1 VPRGGQIAG
10 AVFVGR
16 TRRLCWRAL
25 LYDRQDD
32 TDPKARTIR
41 NNRMQALQLG
51 VTTHSPSRR
60 SWRSCAIALALSTLA
75 GGTLWAAPI
84 PDAPDCEA
92 RLEAAVLAISTHPR
106 VKDMPRDK
114 LKATTEFALGN
125 TLFALMHEM
134 GHGLIYDLG
143 LPVLGREEDAADAFA
158 TVMMLSM
165 QSAVT
170 HRVLVNAAKGWM
182 ISDRR
187 SRDSGE
193 SAVFYDAHGLDLQR
207 AYNIICL
214 MVGSD
219 PDEFDDLANEANMP
233 EDRRSTCQ
241 GDYSNA
247 SWSWNKALEPF
258 LRAPELEPMKYPIVF
273 GEPEGSLDIFKQAFQ
288 ASDIMGYVAA
298 FAGRYAWRKGFAIEV
313 SMCGQPGASWDLPKR
328 KILFCYELADDF
340 VQLYKLHGE
349 DPLAKLSPPPMPTS
363 RSGQPMGYR

>member
-1 VPRGGQIAG
+1 
-10 AVFVGR
+10 
-16 TRRLCWRAL
+16 
-25 LYDRQDD
+25 
-32 TDPKARTIR
+32 
-41 NNRMQALQLG
+41 MQALQLG
-51 VTTHSPSRR
+51 MTTYRSRLR
-60 SWRSCAIALALSTLA
+60 SWRSGAIALALSALA
-75 GGTLWAAPI
+75 GGTLWASPL
-84 PDAPDCEA
+84 PDSPDCEA
-92 RLEAAVLAISTHPR
+92 RLEAAVAAISTHPR
-106 VKDMPRDK
+106 VQGIPRDK

-134 GHGLIYDLG
+134 AHGLITDLG

-165 QSAVT
+165 QTAVT

-187 SRDSGE
+187 SRDSGDA
-193 SAVFYDAHGLDLQR
+193 AVFYDAHGLDLQR

-219 PDEFDDLANEANMP
+219 PDQFDDLANEANMP
-233 EDRRSTCQ
+233 EDRRATCQ

-247 SWSWNKALEPF
+247 SWSWNKALEPYQ
-258 LRAPELEPMKYPIVF
+258 RAPELEPMKYPIVF
-273 GEPEGSLDIFKQAFQ
+273 GKPEGSLDIFKQAFE

-298 FAGRYAWRKGFAIEV
+298 FAGRYAWRHGFRIEV
-313 SMCGQPGASWDLPKR
+313 SMCGQPGASWNLEER
-328 KILFCYELADDF
+328 KMVFCYELADDF

-349 DPLAKLSPPPMPTS
+349 DPLAKLSPPLVPAS

>member
-1 VPRGGQIAG
+1 MACRP
-10 AVFVGR
+10 
-16 TRRLCWRAL
+16 
-25 LYDRQDD
+25 
-32 TDPKARTIR
+32 
-41 NNRMQALQLG
+41 LQPG
-51 VTTHSPSRR
+51 VTAHLPPLR
-60 SWRSCAIALALSTLA
+60 SWRPPAIALALSVFA
-75 GGTLWAAPI
+75 GGTLWAAPL

-134 GHGLIYDLG
+134 AHGLITDLG

-165 QSAVT
+165 QTAVT

-187 SRDSGE
+187 SRDSGDA
-193 SAVFYDAHGLDLQR
+193 AVFYDAHGLDLQR

-219 PDEFDDLANEANMP
+219 PDQFDDLANEANMP
-233 EDRRSTCQ
+233 EDRRATCQ

-247 SWSWNKALEPF
+247 SWSWNKALEPYQ
-258 LRAPELEPMKYPIVF
+258 RAPELAPMKYPIVF
-273 GEPEGSLDIFKQAFQ
+273 GKPEGSLDIFKQAFE

-298 FAGRYAWRKGFAIEV
+298 FAGRYAWRHGFRIEV
-313 SMCGQPGASWDLPKR
+313 SMCGQPGASWNLEER
-328 KILFCYELADDF
+328 KMVFCYELADDF

-349 DPLAKLSPPPMPTS
+349 DPLAKLSPPLTPAS
-363 RSGQPMGYR
+363 RSGQSMGYR

>member
-1 VPRGGQIAG
+1 
-10 AVFVGR
+10 
-16 TRRLCWRAL
+16 
-25 LYDRQDD
+25 
-32 TDPKARTIR
+32 
-41 NNRMQALQLG
+41 MQALRASM
-51 VTTHSPSRR
+51 TTHLPTHPKR
-60 SWRSCAIALALSTLA
+60 WRSGAIALGLSALA
-75 GGTLWAAPI
+75 GGTWAAPLA
-84 PDAPDCEA
+84 DSPDCEA
-92 RLEAAVLAISTHPR
+92 RLEAAVVAISTHPR

-114 LKATTEFALGN
+114 LKATTEFMLGN

-134 GHGLIYDLG
+134 AHGLITDLG

-165 QSAVT
+165 KNAVT

-187 SRDSGE
+187 SRDSGDA
-193 SAVFYDAHGLDLQR
+193 AVFYDAHGLDLQR

-219 PDEFDDLANEANMP
+219 PDQFDDLANETNLP
-233 EDRRSTCQ
+233 EDRRGTCQ

-258 LRAPELEPMKYPIVF
+258 QRAPELEPMKYPIVF
-273 GEPEGSLDIFKQAFQ
+273 GKPEGSLDIFKQAFE
-288 ASDIMGYVAA
+288 ASDIAGYVAA
-298 FAGRYAWRKGFAIEV
+298 FAGRYAWRHGFGIEV
-313 SMCGQPGASWDLPKR
+313 RMCGEPGASWSLPER
-328 KILFCYELADDF
+328 KMIFCYELADDF

-349 DPLAKLSPPPMPTS
+349 DPLAKLSPPLTPTS

>member
-1 VPRGGQIAG
+1 M
-10 AVFVGR
+10 R
-16 TRRLCWRAL
+16 T
-25 LYDRQDD
+25 
-32 TDPKARTIR
+32 
-41 NNRMQALQLG
+41 LQRVITMHL
-51 VTTHSPSRR
+51 PPLR
-60 SWRSCAIALALSTLA
+60 SWRSGAIALALSALA
-75 GGTLWAAPI
+75 GGTLWAGPL
-84 PDAPDCEA
+84 PDSPDCEA
-92 RLEAAVLAISTHPR
+92 RLEAAVAAISTHPR
-106 VKDMPRDK
+106 FKDVPRDK
-114 LKATTEFALGN
+114 IKAMTEFALGN

-134 GHGLIYDLG
+134 GHGLIHDLG

-187 SRDSGE
+187 SRDSGDA
-193 SAVFYDAHGLDLQR
+193 AVFYDAHGLDLQR

-219 PDEFDDLANEANMP
+219 PDQFDDLANEANLP
-233 EDRRSTCQ
+233 EERRQTCQ

-247 SWSWNKALEPF
+247 SWSWNKALEPYM
-258 LRAPELEPMKYPIVF
+258 RAPELEPIKYPIVF
-273 GEPEGSLDIFKQAFQ
+273 NKPEGSLDIFKQAFE

-298 FAGRYAWRKGFAIEV
+298 FAGRFAWRRGFAIEV
-313 SMCGQPGASWDLPKR
+313 SMCGQSGASWSIPER
-328 KILFCYELADDF
+328 KIAFCYELADEF

-349 DPLAKLSPPPMPTS
+349 DPLAKLSPPLTPTS